1 VKGEE
6 KVEGDGNDRRGAVEM
21 KQTIC
26 NAAWWMLAESRA
38 KPKS

>member
-1 VKGEE
+1 LKETAMIGA
-6 KVEGDGNDRRGAVEM
+6 AVEM